1 MISFRSVRSR
11 LLLAAIVVE
20 GVMLTLLVSNSLR
33 LTNYFMVE
41 QLEQQHQQMTPVLT
55 AATVAPLAQRDYA
68 TVQSVLN
75 ESLSKQG
82 VRYLAVVDAA
92 GSRVASAGLAVHAE
106 LPEPD
111 GAFDLTQKIADPV
124 YHVRKPIVMYGQP
137 LGTLQIGLDLTNI
150 FEARKALMTQG
161 ALIAFAELILSFLVL
176 SALVVWMTRHLSA
189 LTRASEDVAAGNM
202 TPARVKEGNDE
213 LGKLGAAFNTMS
225 DMVAQRMRELILAK
239 DAAEQASHA
248 KSEFLANMSHEIRT
262 PMNGVMGMTD
272 LVLDS
277 SLTAQQRSHLL
288 AAKSSAE
295 SLMVVIN
302 DILDFSKIEAG
313 KLSIEMLTFELKPLI
328 EECLV
333 PLRLRAEQK
342 KLNIA
347 LQWQDDLPRHVR
359 GDPGRL
365 RQVLNN
371 LLGNAIKFTERGS
384 IALGADSAGVDKGCI
399 HFWVRDHGIGI
410 ATHKQEAIF
419 DAFTQADNST
429 TRNYGGTGLG
439 LTISSKLVLLMGGK
453 IWLESVEGQG
463 STFHFSARLEPQVM
477 ETPAPAAA
485 PEQAHIASTGLADN
499 AGGSRRLRVLLVE
512 DHPIN
517 QVLAT
522 KLIERAGHEVT
533 LAQDGQISYALFT
546 TQIFDVVL
554 MDIQMPVM
562 DGLAATRA
570 IRAFEQEQSRPP
582 TPIIALTANALPT
595 DRQACSKAGM
605 DDFISKPF
613 KADDIRA
620 MLDHLASTGKTPVLP
635 YAASQ

>member
-1 MISFRSVRSR
+1 

-82 VRYLAVVDAA
+82 VRYLAVVDAG
-92 GSRVASAGLAVHAE
+92 GSRVASAGLAANTE

-111 GAFDLTQKIADPV
+111 AAFDLAQKIADPV

-137 LGTLQIGLDLTNI
+137 LGTLQIGLDLSNI
-150 FEARKALMTQG
+150 FEARQALMTQG
-161 ALIAFAELILSFLVL
+161 ALIAIAELILSFLVL

-225 DMVAQRMRELILAK
+225 DMVAQRMRELTLAK
-239 DAAEQASHA
+239 DAAEQASRA

-333 PLRLRAEQK
+333 PLKLRAEQK
-342 KLNIA
+342 KLSIA
-347 LQWQDDLPRHVR
+347 LQWADDLPRHVQ

-384 IALGADSAGVDKGCI
+384 ITLGANTNGVDKGCI
-399 HFWVRDHGIGI
+399 HFWVRDYGIGI
-410 ATHKQEAIF
+410 ATDKQEAIF

-439 LTISSKLVLLMGGK
+439 LTISSKLVQLMGGK

-463 STFHFSARLEPQVM
+463 STFHFSARLEPQVV
-477 ETPAPAAA
+477 EIPAPSAA
-485 PEQAHIASTGLADN
+485 PVAARELLQNASAGSADN
-499 AGGSRRLRVLLVE
+499 TGGTRRLRVLLVE

-546 TQIFDVVL
+546 TQSFDVVL

-570 IRAFEQEQSRPP
+570 IRAFEREQSRLP
-582 TPIIALTANALPT
+582 TPIIALTANALVS
-595 DRQACSKAGM
+595 DRQACSEAGM

-613 KADDIRA
+613 KADDMRA